1 MKYNINLVGKKA
13 PNIIDK
19 IIYFF
24 LNYFRYILVFTQL
37 TVLAVFFFRFTVDES
52 IIDLK
57 DSIAQKKA
65 IVQVVQPLLAEAKK
79 INDQAK
85 ESTSIVDDQKQ
96 TLSSLNYIL
105 SIFPATIFLSRLT
118 YEEGLFLLTG
128 TATDPKQLQYFYNR
142 LKKERQF
149 ALVDLSNVKRDEN
162 GYTFSLQIS
171 KNADAGKKA
180 VGGKSVR
187 QPVKP

>member
-1 MKYNINLVGKKA
+1 MKYNINLAGKKA
-13 PNIIDK
+13 PNVIDK
-19 IIYFF
+19 IVYFF
-24 LNYFRYILVFTQL
+24 LNYLRYILVFTQL
-37 TVLAVFFFRFTVDES
+37 TVLAVFFFRFTVDEN

-85 ESTSIVDDQKQ
+85 ESTDIVDEQKE
-96 TLSSLNYIL
+96 TLSSINYIL
-105 SIFPATIFLSRLT
+105 SIFPESISLNRLT
-118 YEEGLFLLTG
+118 YEEGLFRLTG
-128 TATDPKQLQYFYNR
+128 TALDPKQLQFFYNR

-162 GYTFSLQIS
+162 GYAFTMEIS
-171 KNADAGKKA
+171 KDPNAGKTVPGAKPIT
-180 VGGKSVR
+180 
-187 QPVKP
+187 QPAR